1 MKSLWKSIWA
11 FLKILKIEPL
21 YYPAIPLLGIV
32 LKDSRTAQNKDTCTP
47 MFTVALYTID

>member
-1 MKSLWKSIWA
+1 MKSLWKSI

-21 YYPAIPLLGIV
+21 FYPAISCLGIV
-32 LKDSRTAQNKDTCTP
+32 AKDSRTAQNRDTCTP